1 MRQFDEQ
8 KMRALFTLAGIEI
21 LSVWQLPNDYWPE
34 VLPDDWSDQR
44 QVSDF
49 LRYAEIRASS
59 PWWLV
64 KTYAGLVKIGWRKR
78 VLNID
83 WSDTPIRAI
92 ITDDDVTKTET
103 LVHAY
108 SDLKAVEYLQKL
120 ASCGA
125 VLSA

>member
-21 LSVWQLPNDYWPE
+21 LSVWRLPNGYWPE

-64 KTYAGLVKIGWRKR
+64 KTHAGLVKIGWRKR
-78 VLNID
+78 VINID
-83 WSDTPIRAI
+83 WSDTAIRAI
-92 ITDDDVTKTET
+92 ITEDDVTKTET
-103 LVHAY
+103 LVHAW